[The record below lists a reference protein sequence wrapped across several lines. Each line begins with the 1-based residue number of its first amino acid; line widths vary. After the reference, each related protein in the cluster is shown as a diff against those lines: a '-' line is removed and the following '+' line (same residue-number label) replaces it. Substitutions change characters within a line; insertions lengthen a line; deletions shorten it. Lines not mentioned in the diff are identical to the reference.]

1 MYAAKPKP
9 LDELCALA
17 VKLPCSPAVLPQL
30 MAAMQDQ
37 TNTTGEV
44 ERVIRLDSSLAGAT
58 VRLANSSFFGGKS
71 RIESVNDAVLTL
83 GQRELFRLASISL
96 IGRWEDAHASALPWE
111 PGDYARHSLC
121 TALAAEVL
129 AEEIPG
135 NDPEV
140 AYTCGLVC
148 DIGKLV
154 LAYFCPT
161 FYPEISEKVS
171 ASGCTWEE
179 AETSVLGY
187 NHSKVGAQLLRTWKF
202 PDTLARAVQCQFRPT
217 DASTDVQPQLALL
230 QAARY
235 VAVCLGPGVTEGG
248 FMFKLDGPL
257 LERFGYTTAAIEHAI
272 LEVRE
277 RFLKRMGTHMV
288 GASGLG
294 A

>member
-1 MYAAKPKP
+1 
-9 LDELCALA
+9 
-17 VKLPCSPAVLPQL
+17 VLPQL
-30 MAAMQDQ
+30 IAAMNDE

-44 ERVIRLDSSLAGAT
+44 ERVIKLDASLAGAT

-71 RIESVNDAVLTL
+71 RIETVSDAVITL

-96 IGRWEDAHASALPWE
+96 LSRWEDAHSTALPWE

-129 AEEIPG
+129 AEDVPG
-135 NDPEV
+135 NDPEI

-154 LAYFCPT
+154 LAFFCSEY
-161 FYPEISEKVS
+161 YPQIAEQVS
-171 ASGCTWEE
+171 SKGLTWEE

-187 NHSKVGAQLLRTWKF
+187 NHSKVGAHLLKTWMF
-202 PDTLARAVQCQFRPT
+202 PSALSRAVQYQFRPSE
-217 DASTDVQPQLALL
+217 ASSEVQPQLALL

-248 FMFKLDGPL
+248 FHFKLDADL
-257 LERFGYTTAAIEHAI
+257 LERFGYKSESIEHAI
-272 LEVRE
+272 IEVRE
-277 RFLKRMGTHMV
+277 RFLKRMGTRV
-288 GASGLG
+288 IGASDRGD
-294 A
+294 